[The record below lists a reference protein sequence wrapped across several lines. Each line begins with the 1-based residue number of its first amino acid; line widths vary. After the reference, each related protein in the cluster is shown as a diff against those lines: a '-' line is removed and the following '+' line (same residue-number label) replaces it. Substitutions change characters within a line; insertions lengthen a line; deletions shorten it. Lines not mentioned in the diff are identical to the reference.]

1 MKGLKFGLSAIV
13 LAMAGMMATTTPT
26 TALAFDY
33 GYKADNYF
41 YSWHIDD
48 AYRRTLA
55 YNQSRY
61 KSTYKKAK
69 SGKKSS
75 AKKSTTKKTTSSS
88 GKSSKASSGKS
99 STSKGSTNQST
110 ATPKAPDYSN
120 AHRYSHSNSVSSQL
134 NSQMIDTLRQD
145 LQSKGRLTSQ
155 ATADLNRLAKANLIG
170 QVKTALKSDG
180 YDPNSIA
187 TAMAYWVVINY
198 GIATRSDLASLKGHG
213 MVEQLKDALSD
224 ESIANMSTSDKQTMA
239 ETLYWL
245 GSLQMAMYVE
255 AVNQNN
261 QTAINQRIQDAKSAL
276 SNMGL
281 STSDIRHGSRGLEL
295 G

>member
-1 MKGLKFGLSAIV
+1 MKGLKFGLSALV
-13 LAMAGMMATTTPT
+13 LAMAGIMATTTPT

-88 GKSSKASSGKS
+88 GKSS
-99 STSKGSTNQST
+99 TSKGSTNQST
-110 ATPKAPDYSN
+110 TTTKAPDYSN

-134 NSQMIDTLRQD
+134 NSQMINTLRQD
-145 LQSKGRLTSQ
+145 LQSRGRLTSQ
-155 ATADLNRLAKANLIG
+155 ATADLDRLAKANLIG

-180 YDPNSIA
+180 YEPNSIA

-198 GIATRSDLASLKGHG
+198 GIATRSNLASLKGHG
-213 MVEQLKDALSD
+213 MVEQLKSALSD
-224 ESIANMSTSDKQTMA
+224 ENIANMSASDKQTMA

-245 GSLQMAMYVE
+245 GSLQMAMYME

-281 STSDIRHGSRGLEL
+281 STSDIRQGAKGLEL
-295 G
+295 KS

>member
-1 MKGLKFGLSAIV
+1 MKGLKPTLSALV

-99 STSKGSTNQST
+99 STNQST
-110 ATPKAPDYSN
+110 TTTKAPDYSN

-155 ATADLNRLAKANLIG
+155 ATADLDRLSKSNLIG

-213 MVEQLKDALSD
+213 MVEQLKSALSD
-224 ESIANMSTSDKQTMA
+224 ENIANMSASDKQTMA

-245 GSLQMAMYVE
+245 GSLQMAMYME

-281 STSDIRHGSRGLEL
+281 STSNIRHGSRGLEL

>member
-99 STSKGSTNQST
+99 STNQST
-110 ATPKAPDYSN
+110 TTTKAPDYSN

-134 NSQMIDTLRQD
+134 NSQMINTLRQD

-155 ATADLNRLAKANLIG
+155 ATADLDRLSKSNLIG

-224 ESIANMSTSDKQTMA
+224 ESIAKMSASDKQTMA

-245 GSLQMAMYVE
+245 GSLQMAMYME

-281 STSDIRHGSRGLEL
+281 STSNIKHGSRGLEL

>member
-1 MKGLKFGLSAIV
+1 MKGLRFGLSAIV
-13 LAMAGMMATTTPT
+13 LAMAGVMATTTPAT
-26 TALAFDY
+26 AFDY

-48 AYRRTLA
+48 AYRRTLS

-75 AKKSTTKKTTSSS
+75 TKKSSAKKSTTKTTSSKS
-88 GKSSKASSGKS
+88 TGKSTSSSNTK
-99 STSKGSTNQST
+99 STNTTST
-110 ATPKAPDYSN
+110 TAKAPDYSN
-120 AHRYSHSNSVSSQL
+120 AHRYTHSNSVSSQL
-134 NSQMIDTLRQD
+134 NSQMIDMLRQD

-155 ATADLNRLAKANLIG
+155 AVADLDRLSKSNLIG
-170 QVKTALKSDG
+170 QVKNALKSDG

-224 ESIANMSTSDKQTMA
+224 ESIANMSASDKQTMA

-245 GSLQMAMYVE
+245 GSLQMAMYIE
-255 AVNQNN
+255 AVNQNH
-261 QTAINQRIQDAKSAL
+261 QTAISQRVQDAKSAL

-281 STSDIRHGSRGLEL
+281 STSNIRHGSRGLEL

>member
-1 MKGLKFGLSAIV
+1 MKGLKFGLSAMV
-13 LAMAGMMATTTPT
+13 LAMAGMIATTTPT

-75 AKKSTTKKTTSSS
+75 AKKSTGKKSTAKATT
-88 GKSSKASSGKS
+88 SKASSGKS

-110 ATPKAPDYSN
+110 TTTKAPDYSN
-120 AHRYSHSNSVSSQL
+120 AHRYTHSNSVSSQL
-134 NSQMIDTLRQD
+134 NSQMINTLRQD

-155 ATADLNRLAKANLIG
+155 ATADLDHLSKSNLIG

-224 ESIANMSTSDKQTMA
+224 ESIANMSASDKQTMA

-245 GSLQMAMYVE
+245 GSLQMAMYME

-261 QTAINQRIQDAKSAL
+261 QAAINQRIQDAKSAL

-281 STSDIRHGSRGLEL
+281 STSDIKHGSRGLEL

>member
-1 MKGLKFGLSAIV
+1 MKGLKPTLSALV
-13 LAMAGMMATTTPT
+13 LAMAGVFAS
-26 TALAFDY
+26 TAPAQADIPFDY
-33 GYKADNYF
+33 GYTADNYF
-41 YSWHIDD
+41 YSWNLDD
-48 AYRRTLA
+48 AYRRTMSF
-55 YNQSRY
+55 NDDY

-75 AKKSTTKKTTSSS
+75 AKKSTTKKTTT
-88 GKSSKASSGKS
+88 KTTSSKATGKS
-99 STSKGSTNQST
+99 TSSSSTKSTST

-120 AHRYSHSNSVSSQL
+120 AHRYTHSNSVSSQL

-155 ATADLNRLAKANLIG
+155 AAADLDRLSKSNLIG
-170 QVKTALKSDG
+170 QVKNALKSDG

-224 ESIANMSTSDKQTMA
+224 ESIANMSASDKQTMA

-245 GSLQMAMYVE
+245 GSLQMAMYIE
-255 AVNQNN
+255 AVNQNH
-261 QTAINQRIQDAKSAL
+261 QTAINQRVQDAKSAL

-281 STSDIRHGSRGLEL
+281 STSNIRHGSRGLEL

>member
-1 MKGLKFGLSAIV
+1 MKGLKFGLSALV
-13 LAMAGMMATTTPT
+13 LAMAGIMATTTPT

-99 STSKGSTNQST
+99 STSQST

-120 AHRYSHSNSVSSQL
+120 AHRYTHSNSVSSQL
-134 NSQMIDTLRQD
+134 NNQMIDTLRQD
-145 LQSKGRLTSQ
+145 LQNKGRLTSQ
-155 ATADLNRLAKANLIG
+155 ATADLDRLAKANLIG

-224 ESIANMSTSDKQTMA
+224 ESIAKMSASDKQTMA

-245 GSLQMAMYVE
+245 GSLQMAMYME

-261 QTAINQRIQDAKSAL
+261 QAAINQRIQDAKSAL

-281 STSDIRHGSRGLEL
+281 STSDIKHGSRGLEL

>member
-1 MKGLKFGLSAIV
+1 MKELKFGLSAMV
-13 LAMAGMMATTTPT
+13 LAMTGMMATTTP
-26 TALAFDY
+26 ASAFDY
-33 GYKADNYF
+33 GYRADNYF
-41 YSWHIDD
+41 YTWHIDNAIMQNSWFND
-48 AYRRTLA
+48 D
-55 YNQSRY
+55 SY
-61 KSTYKKAK
+61 KKTYKKAK
-69 SGKKSS
+69 SS
-75 AKKSTTKKTTSSS
+75 KKSTTKKTTSSS

-99 STSKGSTNQST
+99 STSKGSTSQST
-110 ATPKAPDYSN
+110 ATPKTPDYSN

-145 LQSKGRLTSQ
+145 LQNKGRLTSQ
-155 ATADLNRLAKANLIG
+155 ATADLDRLSKSNLIG

-224 ESIANMSTSDKQTMA
+224 ESIANMSASDKQTMA

-245 GSLQMAMYVE
+245 GSLQMAMYME

-276 SNMGL
+276 SNIGL
-281 STSDIRHGSRGLEL
+281 STSDIKHGSRGLEL

>member
-1 MKGLKFGLSAIV
+1 MKGLKPTLSALV
-13 LAMAGMMATTTPT
+13 LAMAGMMATATPT

-48 AYRRTLA
+48 AYRRTLS
-55 YNQSRY
+55 YNY
-61 KSTYKKAK
+61 KSAYTKAK

-75 AKKSTTKKTTSSS
+75 TKKSTSKKSTAKAT
-88 GKSSKASSGKS
+88 SSKATGKS
-99 STSKGSTNQST
+99 TSSATTKSTSTTST

-120 AHRYSHSNSVSSQL
+120 AHRYTHSNSVSSQL

-155 ATADLNRLAKANLIG
+155 AAADLDRLSKSNLIG
-170 QVKTALKSDG
+170 QVKNALKSDG

-187 TAMAYWVVINY
+187 TAMAYWVVVNY

-224 ESIANMSTSDKQTMA
+224 ESIANMSASDKQTMA

-245 GSLQMAMYVE
+245 GSLQMAMYIE
-255 AVNQNN
+255 AVNQNH
-261 QTAINQRIQDAKSAL
+261 QTAINQRVQEAKSAL

-281 STSDIRHGSRGLEL
+281 STSNIRHGSRGLEL

>member
-1 MKGLKFGLSAIV
+1 MKGLKFGLSAMV
-13 LAMAGMMATTTPT
+13 LAMASM
-26 TALAFDY
+26 TALSIPNQSFAWGLGCCDVDTTYWFVQNDLNNRIL
-33 GYKADNYF
+33 KQNQDNYKRW
-41 YSWHIDD
+41 YGS
-48 AYRRTLA
+48 
-55 YNQSRY
+55 
-61 KSTYKKAK
+61 AK
-69 SGKKSS
+69 PSKKSS

-88 GKSSKASSGKS
+88 SKSSKASSGKS
-99 STSKGSTNQST
+99 SMSKGSTSQST

-120 AHRYSHSNSVSSQL
+120 AHRYTHSNSVSSQL

-145 LQSKGRLTSQ
+145 LQSKGQLTSQ
-155 ATADLNRLAKANLIG
+155 ATADLDRLSKSNLIG

-213 MVEQLKDALSD
+213 MVEQLKSALSD
-224 ESIANMSTSDKQTMA
+224 ESIANMSASDKQTMA

-245 GSLQMAMYVE
+245 GSLQMAMYME

-281 STSDIRHGSRGLEL
+281 STSNIRHGSRGLEL

>member
-41 YSWHIDD
+41 YSWHLDD

-75 AKKSTTKKTTSSS
+75 AKKFTTKKTTSSS
-88 GKSSKASSGKS
+88 GKSS
-99 STSKGSTNQST
+99 TSKGSTSQST
-110 ATPKAPDYSN
+110 TTPKAPDYSN

-155 ATADLNRLAKANLIG
+155 AVADLDRLSKSNLIG

-213 MVEQLKDALSD
+213 MVEQLKSALSD
-224 ESIANMSTSDKQTMA
+224 ESIANMSASDKQTMA

-245 GSLQMAMYVE
+245 GSLQMAMYME

-281 STSDIRHGSRGLEL
+281 STSDIKHGSRGLEL
-295 G
+295 V